1 MLILIY
7 LNIIN
12 LGVAITIAKKK
23 IASFKNEA
31 IFIYFDQ
38 FDMVREEGLEPSHQR
53 HKCLKLACLPISPLA
68 QF

>member
-38 FDMVREEGLEPSHQR
+38 FDMVREEGLEPIT
-53 HKCLKLACLPISPLA
+53 LA
-68 QF
+68 F